1 MTLIDKEI
9 FMKIIKN
16 VIIKFYKDNFEKKYK
31 RKYTIEYYLELI
43 FELIN
48 DINKWDAIKKLNIYK
63 PLKKKDNKIPKYHW
77 KSIQNIY
84 YKWCKDNIFQIA
96 FENYINNKT
105 INLEEIDLYIDTSF
119 INNKYG
125 IEGIAMN
132 TDNKKKKATKISI
145 LSDEDKFI
153 YSIISVPISNN
164 KKKYKKRR
172 KKCKKRRKRKYIKK
186 KKIKTKLKTTKGFIH
201 DVNTIKCIAI
211 KKYFNI
217 FLWCYG
223 HQKILMSIL
232 LIILIKNI
240 IIKSL

>member
-145 LSDEDKFI
+145 
-153 YSIISVPISNN
+153 V
-164 KKKYKKRR
+164 
-172 KKCKKRRKRKYIKK
+172 IK
-186 KKIKTKLKTTKGFIH
+186 L
-201 DVNTIKCIAI
+201 DLLN
-211 KKYFNI
+211 
-217 FLWCYG
+217 L
-223 HQKILMSIL
+223 IL
-232 LIILIKNI
+232 LL
-240 IIKSL
+240 